1 MNFEEFIKPEEFIQS
16 NNEVEA
22 SEPDELDV
30 QRTVVEA
37 LAADK
42 AEQDEQIA
50 QLRAKNQEL
59 LNDNEELK
67 DQIVAL
73 KDLIERFK
81 QKDEDI
87 LKKSREAD
95 EKIQKVSEL
104 EQIIGEQRTALA
116 NVGEVLSKNSEKEE
130 SNQVALLDRN
140 VELDDRF
147 VGETRDHVLEVL
159 REARDAAEK
168 DGRIRRAQLIESV
181 LVANEP
187 VGELAKRRQ
196 ALERLFSENGNILS
210 GVVIA
215 ALEKNGISHKNGDEY
230 LMPAEIIKRTY

>member
-1 MNFEEFIKPEEFIQS
+1 MNFEEFIKPEEFLQS
-16 NNEVEA
+16 NNEVET

-30 QRTVVEA
+30 QRSVVEA

-42 AEQDEQIA
+42 AEQDEQIT

-73 KDLIERFK
+73 KELIERFK
-81 QKDEDI
+81 QKDVDI

-95 EKIQKVSEL
+95 EKIQKVNEL
-104 EQIIGEQRTALA
+104 EQIICEQRTALA
-116 NVGEVLSKNSEKEE
+116 NVGEVLSKNSEREE

-140 VELDDRF
+140 VNIDDRF
-147 VGETRDHVLEVL
+147 IGETRDHLIEVL

-196 ALERLFSENGNILS
+196 ALEKLFSENGNILS

-215 ALEKNGISHKNGDEY
+215 ALEKNGIFHKNGDEY

>member
-1 MNFEEFIKPEEFIQS
+1 MNFEEFIKPEEFLQS
-16 NNEVEA
+16 NNEVET

-30 QRTVVEA
+30 QRSVVEA

-42 AEQDEQIA
+42 AEQDEQIT

-73 KDLIERFK
+73 KELIERFK
-81 QKDEDI
+81 QKDVDI

-95 EKIQKVSEL
+95 EKIQKVNEL
-104 EQIIGEQRTALA
+104 EQIICEQRTALA
-116 NVGEVLSKNSEKEE
+116 NVGEVLSKNSEREE

-140 VELDDRF
+140 VNIDDRF
-147 VGETRDHVLEVL
+147 IGETRDHLIEVL

-196 ALERLFSENGNILS
+196 ALEKLFSENGNILS